1 MAATYDHR
9 TWAPTERARHRKDDE
24 IADLARSGQKSSGD
38 YENLLFALIVR
49 DASNPSAHEMCWANA
64 IIAANDTLCYRGLG
78 ANRLSDL
85 SVIGF
90 TPFG

>member
-1 MAATYDHR
+1 M
-9 TWAPTERARHRKDDE
+9 
-24 IADLARSGQKSSGD
+24 IAV
-38 YENLLFALIVR
+38 IVR

>member
-1 MAATYDHR
+1 
-9 TWAPTERARHRKDDE
+9 
-24 IADLARSGQKSSGD
+24 
-38 YENLLFALIVR
+38 
-49 DASNPSAHEMCWANA
+49 MCWANA
-64 IIAANDTLCYRGLG
+64 IIGANDTLCYRGLG